1 MYRTQ
6 STNSES
12 HNLFYT
18 LIRSKISHTWFEIYL
33 AVCTYSEYVQTM
45 VPNLFI
51 IPMHMHFHI
60 FQKNIQN
67 VIDPL
72 EISVSIQVEDNLH
85 WRNENS
91 SCMSHVAVKNT
102 SQTEHHVRLPFA
114 VECGEDNICVADL
127 GVRLSTFL
135 TANRYI
141 IGSTTT
147 IPLRIDAYNQGEPA
161 YQTTVRISTGI
172 LTLANLPPECME
184 SFSASGNLEV
194 ICDIG
199 NPFKT
204 NVRMILYFVFKIS
217 SIDK

>member
-18 LIRSKISHTWFEIYL
+18 LIRSEISHSWFEIYL
-33 AVCTYSEYVQTM
+33 AVCIHIFRICSNDGSKSFY
-45 VPNLFI
+45 
-51 IPMHMHFHI
+51 HMHFHI

-72 EISVSIQVEDNLH
+72 EISVSMQVEDDLH

-127 GVRLSTFL
+127 GVRLSTYL